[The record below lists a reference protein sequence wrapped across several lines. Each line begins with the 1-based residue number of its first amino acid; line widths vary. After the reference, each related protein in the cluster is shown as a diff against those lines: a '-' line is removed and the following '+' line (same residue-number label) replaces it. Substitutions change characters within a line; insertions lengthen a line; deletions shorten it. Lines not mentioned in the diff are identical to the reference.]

1 MESMERQLAGLSSLV
16 HSALLSKG
24 MSEATQR
31 DMLDLR
37 RQILEIHPEVERRPL
52 FAPNQTGGSL
62 VSSSAS
68 SIHVSNPEGQLEIQI
83 CRKILKSLKE
93 DLRQLREDSEVRQPS
108 LYILTLFLFI

>member
-37 RQILEIHPEVERRPL
+37 RQILEFHPEVDRRPL
-52 FAPNQTGGSL
+52 LAPNQMNGSL

-68 SIHVSNPEGQLEIQI
+68 SIHVGHLEGQLEIQI
-83 CRKILKSLKE
+83 CRKILKSLKD
-93 DLRQLREDSEVRQPS
+93 DLRQLREDSEVCKGSFFVQP
-108 LYILTLFLFI
+108 LCF